1 MRSESSNRHASRGI
15 AVDRDES
22 MRPAETSLSPD
33 ASPRSPSLSS
43 FPTPYRR
50 RSPLA
55 APALTPLTSYLNP
68 TSRGDAPARF
78 PYRRRH
84 TAPAFAPPPNPSRS
98 PAGPPSRTTQPGLAS
113 PPASSSTTSAQ
124 RRRPLLWLGGLEVPG
139 HLRTPTPAPNDSRE
153 LLHGR
158 PRGTRTRAT
167 AHHQTQAPPPPSRP
181 AALGLRPL
189 RHVRR

>member
-68 TSRGDAPARF
+68 TSRRDAPARF

-98 PAGPPSRTTQPGLAS
+98 PAGPPSRTTQPGLARLLLR
-113 PPASSSTTSAQ
+113 PPRLPRPPMPSVDARSSG
-124 RRRPLLWLGGLEVPG
+124 W
-139 HLRTPTPAPNDSRE
+139 
-153 LLHGR
+153 
-158 PRGTRTRAT
+158 
-167 AHHQTQAPPPPSRP
+167 
-181 AALGLRPL
+181 AALRFP
-189 RHVRR
+189 VT